1 MQIIRPSLLSFPP
14 VATPAATSKPVSPA
28 TPAPVPPVLTEAVAP
43 PENGVTYTSSGKD
56 SADLNS
62 MTLKGQLEYGRNQGV
77 FTKITL
83 HKDGVLVAS
92 PNHDHSPGA
101 NGFVTSAVTTMQDF
115 QEGIALLKQ
124 HSPDPS
130 SKAMGFLSDKLRG
143 LQNVASKLNVFA

>member
-1 MQIIRPSLLSFPP
+1 MQINRPSILSFPP
-14 VATPAATSKPVSPA
+14 TTPPVASTKPA
-28 TPAPVPPVLTEAVAP
+28 TVPPVLTETVAP
-43 PENGVTYTSSGKD
+43 PQSGVTYTSSGKG

-62 MTLKGQLEYGRNQGV
+62 MTLESQLEYGRNQGV

-92 PNHDHSPGA
+92 PNRDHSPA
-101 NGFVTSAVTTMQDF
+101 ASGFVTSAVTTMQDF

-124 HSPDPS
+124 HSPES
-130 SKAMGFLSDKLRG
+130 GSKAMGFLSDKLRG